1 MNELRGREV
10 VRTSNNPTGDYA
22 ETLFRK
28 AFHWTL
34 ERNSS
39 SGHDAT
45 SKDGERFQIKGRR
58 MNARRPSRQ
67 LGVIRNLDGKKFDY
81 LAGVLFN
88 EDYSVY
94 RAIIIPHIELVKMK
108 PRFSKYVNGQIIY
121 LQNEAWEI
129 KGSKDVTTKLRAAAR
144 RL

>member
-1 MNELRGREV
+1 MAKREFKSALRSKSTSQLLNLHSVIMDELREREV
-10 VRTSNNPTGDYA
+10 VRTSNNRTGDYA

-28 AFHWTL
+28 AFHWAL

-45 SKDGERFQIKGRR
+45 SKGGGRFQIKGRR

-88 EDYSVY
+88 KDYPVF
-94 RAIIIPHIELVKMK
+94 RAIIIPPE
-108 PRFSKYVNGQIIY
+108 
-121 LQNEAWEI
+121 
-129 KGSKDVTTKLRAAAR
+129 
-144 RL
+144 